1 MKSYTILSVT
11 PANVADAG
19 IYCIKDKKSDGAKAK
34 AEWFGKQ
41 CNDGLRLKI
50 IVDKNG
56 KQAGFIEYV
65 PSEDA
70 WRPVAAENYFFI
82 HCIALFVKEARH
94 KALGTSLLQACEQ
107 DATMNKKSG
116 VCALTSAG
124 AWMASKTLFER
135 NGYAQVD
142 ALDRFE
148 LMAKR
153 FNDKS
158 PTPRLV
164 NWKKQQSKYKGW
176 NLVYANQCPW
186 HKKSVE
192 TLKQVAADYS
202 VNLNV
207 WELATPK
214 EAQKAPSGFGVY
226 SLIRDGRLLEDHYLS
241 ATRFESILKEELK
254 DSIV

>member
-11 PANVADAG
+11 PDNIVDAG

-34 AEWFGKQ
+34 ADWFRKR
-41 CNDGLRLKI
+41 CNDGLRLNI

-56 KQAGFIEYV
+56 KQVGFIEYG
-65 PSEDA
+65 PAENA
-70 WRPVAAENYFFI
+70 WRPIAAENHFFI

-107 DATMNKKSG
+107 DAKRNKRSG

-124 AWMASKTLFER
+124 PWMANRTLFER

-142 ALDRFE
+142 ELDRFE
-148 LMAKR
+148 LMAKKL
-153 FNDKS
+153 NDKS
-158 PTPRLV
+158 PTPKLV
-164 NWKKQQSKYKGW
+164 NWKKQQLKYKGW
-176 NLVYANQCPW
+176 NLVYASQCPW
-186 HKKSVE
+186 HQKSVE
-192 TLKQVAADYS
+192 ALKRVAARHNID
-202 VNLNV
+202 LNV
-207 WELATPK
+207 WELTTPK

-226 SLIRDGRLLEDHYLS
+226 SLIHDGRLLEDHYLS

-254 DSIV
+254 DSS